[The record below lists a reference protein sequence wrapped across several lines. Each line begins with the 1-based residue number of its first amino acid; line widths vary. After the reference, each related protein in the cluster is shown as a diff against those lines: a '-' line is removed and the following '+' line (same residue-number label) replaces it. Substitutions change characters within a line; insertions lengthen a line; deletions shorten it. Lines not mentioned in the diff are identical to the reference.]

1 MPEGHISLSLPFPSY
16 PLVCPLPRKVS
27 FRVNQRSPFPSPPR
41 RGPPK
46 GVLSGHISHSHPIPP
61 LRGYKMGIEMVM
73 AQRARPVGPI
83 PLKYTFRVRVNLFFC
98 YAPNGLLAAPTIGTL
113 WPFSL
118 LFFLVSSSP
127 LVCPERSPFGAFFF
141 VELCSPLSF

>member
-1 MPEGHISLSLPFPSY
+1 MGIEMVMAQRARPVGPIPLFHIPIP
-16 PLVCPLPRKVS
+16 
-27 FRVNQRSPFPSPPR
+27 
-41 RGPPK
+41 
-46 GVLSGHISHSHPIPP
+46 SHPHP
-61 LRGYKMGIEMVM
+61 GIEMVM